1 MNTEE
6 DIDIIKRLQA
16 EKSSLEVQIKRVRA
30 NYNALNS
37 IQTSV
42 NNSLRESNAEV
53 LELQA
58 ELILK
63 NHEIAALSS
72 ISDNISFFQLLWTNY
87 NFIQCKP
94 LPLKLAIGGTVT
106 YKIFNKIMSS
116 DENKKNLKENSEIFS
131 LIEDSKVKALLPEPI
146 SKTQAVVEVSAVAV
160 PIQQIKILH
169 NIGFPF

>member
-30 NYNALNS
+30 DYNALNS

-42 NNSLRESNAEV
+42 NNSLRESNAEI

-72 ISDNISFFQLLWTNY
+72 IPDNISFFQLLWTNY

-94 LPLKLAIGGTVT
+94 LPLKLAIGV
-106 YKIFNKIMSS
+106 IIMLS
-116 DENKKNLKENSEIFS
+116 
-131 LIEDSKVKALLPEPI
+131 
-146 SKTQAVVEVSAVAV
+146 
-160 PIQQIKILH
+160 
-169 NIGFPF
+169 

>member
-1 MNTEE
+1 M
-6 DIDIIKRLQA
+6 
-16 EKSSLEVQIKRVRA
+16 RA
-30 NYNALNS
+30 AYNALNA

-116 DENKKNLKENSEIFS
+116 DENKKNLKENSEGTLAGTHFENTS
-131 LIEDSKVKALLPEPI
+131 RCRGECRCRTDP
-146 SKTQAVVEVSAVAV
+146 T
-160 PIQQIKILH
+160 
-169 NIGFPF
+169 N